1 MTESQ
6 QIAAVYLELR
16 RSLQGDVSPRLV
28 MACAASLTELFS
40 GAIDDPAFELRS
52 GFTPFGQWSLDSAF
66 ADGGWRVLAHERHTD
81 RSPDEDELDAVDFRK
96 VMSRME
102 TEDFA

>member
-1 MTESQ
+1 MRESQ

-16 RSLQGDVSPRLV
+16 RALPGDLSPRLL

-40 GAIDDPAFELRS
+40 GAIDEPAFELRS

-81 RSPDEDELDAVDFRK
+81 LFPDEDELDAVDVRK
-96 VMSRME
+96 VISRME
-102 TEDFA
+102 MEAYA